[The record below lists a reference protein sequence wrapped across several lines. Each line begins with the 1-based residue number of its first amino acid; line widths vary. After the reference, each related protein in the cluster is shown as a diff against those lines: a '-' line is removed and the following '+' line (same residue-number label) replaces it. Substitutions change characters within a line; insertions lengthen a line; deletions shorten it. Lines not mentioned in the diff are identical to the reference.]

1 MDSVFR
7 LFRSTFRKS
16 LDYFGFYD
24 GIVAIKRYLEK
35 YILKDLE
42 KKIVLLTGPRQT
54 EKTTVAKMK
63 LSDENVNPNFKIF
76 KKFFPELRMVQI
88 VKELK
93 REKTFSNGV
102 EIRSAHRWLSKLS
115 L

>member
-1 MDSVFR
+1 MVEV
-7 LFRSTFRKS
+7 KW
-16 LDYFGFYD
+16 
-24 GIVAIKRYLEK
+24 
-35 YILKDLE
+35 
-42 KKIVLLTGPRQT
+42 
-54 EKTTVAKMK
+54 
-63 LSDENVNPNFKIF
+63 SDENVNPNFKIF
-76 KKFFPELRMVQI
+76 KKFFPEVRMVQI